1 MKNTE
6 YDGTRKKEK
15 ERSEAVFEHTVRWL
29 QQLYKTTQK
38 TPALAYLTDELLL
51 KCEQVGL
58 LTSSTGQVCIILTV
72 YLYTLL
78 F

>member
-6 YDGTRKKEK
+6 YDEKKK
-15 ERSEAVFEHTVRWL
+15 KKKRRQAVFEQTVERL
-29 QQLYKTTQK
+29 QQLYNTK
-38 TPALAYLTDELLL
+38 TPALAYLTNELLL
-51 KCEQVGL
+51 KCEHIGL
-58 LTSSTGQVCIILTV
+58 LTSSTGQDCIILTV